1 MVTQSAQTTE
11 DEVLAQT
18 RESSLSDFG
27 FIDVT
32 VALRSESKRVVYSL
46 IESLQSL
53 STVHTSQGGR
63 LKGVAT
69 VCCGAPASRLL
80 LRGGR

>member
-1 MVTQSAQTTE
+1 M
-11 DEVLAQT
+11 LAQT

-27 FIDVT
+27 FTDV
-32 VALRSESKRVVYSL
+32 AAALSLRSESKRAVYSL